1 MWVKNHRGRA
11 VRRKCIG
18 RAEEGVAIGRRLRR
32 SLFLDLNLGR
42 IVDRALGNQDGS
54 TVGFDEGA
62 RPGIRSFLF
71 AGTADGEPTARHQ
84 EGGREATPEGASLS

>member
-1 MWVKNHRGRA
+1 MA
-11 VRRKCIG
+11 L
-18 RAEEGVAIGRRLRR
+18 GRRLRR

-62 RPGIRSFLF
+62 RPGIRRLFL
-71 AGTADGEPTARHQ
+71 AGTATDEPTAHEQ
-84 EGGREATPEGASLS
+84 QDGREASSDGASFS